1 MRRLLLL
8 DVDGVIAD
16 CTHRLPLAE
25 QKDYNAFYSAEEIL
39 QDKLISGGE
48 SLMKSLRD
56 SYYSFDKTDTLF
68 LTGRPERTRNV
79 TEIWLKA
86 NDVYPRGPI
95 LMRKDGDYRPSGIV
109 KLELLDAYL
118 EEQYLDRNHDEPKRK
133 LNKFKK
139 LPIEEK
145 RREMMEHYDSAFY
158 VDDDPKNIKAIC
170 EAYPS
175 ITGLTFGV
183 SRFA

>member
-25 QKDYNAFYSAEEIL
+25 QKDYNAFYSAEEML
-39 QDKLISGGE
+39 QDKLIKAGD
-48 SLMKSLRD
+48 SLMKTLYNT
-56 SYYSFDKTDTLF
+56 YYSHDGPEILF
-68 LTGRPERTRNV
+68 LTGRPERTRNI
-79 TEIWLKA
+79 TEIWFKV
-86 NDVYPRGPI
+86 NDVYPRMPI
-95 LMRKDGDYRPSGIV
+95 MMRKDGDYRPSGIV
-109 KLELLDAYL
+109 KLELLDSYL
-118 EEQYLDRNHDEPKRK
+118 EEEYLDRNHDEPKRK
-133 LNKFKK
+133 LDKFKK

-145 RREMMEHYDSAFY
+145 RRVMMDYYDSVFY
-158 VDDDPKNIKAIC
+158 VDDDPNNIKAIC

-183 SRFA
+183 SRLA